1 MSVLRIALAASFA
14 ACIFSVAA
22 AQTATG
28 QSAAPSAVPPASLDQ
43 APPAPAAT
51 PQAPSAAVAGA
62 NASVT
67 VSDSGVR
74 NTTVASPPVPDTPAN
89 RSKFGAPMSH
99 AGRVTSPTGD

>member
-1 MSVLRIALAASFA
+1 MSVLQIALAASFA
-14 ACIFSVAA
+14 TCIFSVAA

-28 QSAAPSAVPPASLDQ
+28 QWLAPSAVPPASLDQ
-43 APPAPAAT
+43 ATPAPSAM
-51 PQAPSAAVAGA
+51 PQAPSATLAGA

-74 NTTVASPPVPDTPAN
+74 NTTVASPPAPDTPDN

-99 AGRVTSPTGD
+99 AGRVTSPAGD